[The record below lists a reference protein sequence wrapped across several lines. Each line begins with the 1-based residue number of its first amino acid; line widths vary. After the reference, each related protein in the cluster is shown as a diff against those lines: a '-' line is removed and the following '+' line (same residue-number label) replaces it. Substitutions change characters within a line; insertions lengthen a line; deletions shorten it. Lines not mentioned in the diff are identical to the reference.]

1 MNEQQQHLVNL
12 TSQKDNLLK
21 EVGQLQ
27 TEIDKR
33 REIFLKVQGAIEYLN
48 TIGVTLPENTEEGPG
63 EEELTEEEVDQVAAE
78 IAD

>member
-1 MNEQQQHLVNL
+1 MNEQQQHLANL
-12 TSQKDNLLK
+12 TNQKDNLLK

-48 TIGVTLPENTEEGPG
+48 TIGVTLPETTEEGPG
-63 EEELTEEEVDQVAAE
+63 EGEVTEEEAEQVAAE

>member
-1 MNEQQQHLVNL
+1 MNEQQQHLLNL
-12 TSQKDNLLK
+12 TKQKDNIVN

-48 TIGVTLPENTEEGPG
+48 TIGVTLPETTEEDSV
-63 EEELTEEEVDQVAAE
+63 EDEMSEEEVEGLVEGIVD
-78 IAD
+78 